1 MRKHICISFQVLAAL
16 ACFTVNAWAQG
27 GGGGRG
33 PGGAPAPPALKVGA
47 LTGGAYWTSG
57 GAGGNTG
64 FIVGDSGVIVIDA
77 KQTAASA
84 KEVLDEIAKVTPK
97 PVTHL
102 ILTHS
107 DPDHVNGLV
116 AYPKG
121 LTIIAQENCKKEM
134 EDAIAAAA
142 VAAMAPPA
150 RAGAAGGRGGA
161 APFNAALLKDY
172 LPTKTVAKTE
182 EDTIDGVHLR
192 LMSFGAGHTSGDLMV
207 YLPDQKILYTGD
219 ILTMQF
225 PSPFVHL
232 EKHGTPEGMIA
243 NLKGALALN
252 VDTYVPGHGDLQMKA
267 AVQKRLTESEAR
279 LADVKKLFAEGKT
292 LHETRLATGDP
303 LPESGPGFR
312 APSFTETSY
321 RYTSATQPYNPHDL
335 SGVWFFRGG
344 GGFQINNN
352 PPPMTPVAQAKYDVA
367 KPGLGPRGAPLG
379 NDPIMRCNP
388 MGLVRSMI
396 WGVYPTEVVQ
406 NKDETLLLFDWFD
419 TRSAIWTDGRKL
431 PEDPEPRFYGYS
443 VGHWEGNE
451 FVVES
456 TGLDERQWLDED
468 AHPLTPTSRV
478 EERFRRVDHDT
489 IKWDIKVTDPK
500 IYTHPWEQKDLT
512 ATLVTHGLQPDVE
525 MREDI
530 CIPSVEAH
538 YKETVREPAG
548 EKH

>member
-16 ACFTVNAWAQG
+16 ACLTANAWAQG

-33 PGGAPAPPALKVGA
+33 PGGAPAPPALKVAA
-47 LTGGAYWTSG
+47 LSGGAYWTSG

-64 FIVGDSGVIVIDA
+64 FIVGDTGVIVIDA

-134 EDAIAAAA
+134 EDVIAAAA

-150 RAGAAGGRGGA
+150 RAGAGGGRGGP

-182 EDTIDGVHLR
+182 DDTIDGVHLR
-192 LMSFGAGHTSGDLMV
+192 LMSFGPGHTSGDLMV

-225 PSPFVHL
+225 ASPFVHL

-252 VDTYVPGHGDLQMKA
+252 VDTYVPGHGDLQTKA

-303 LPESGPGFR
+303 LPEAGPGFR

-335 SGVWFFRGG
+335 SGVWDFRGA
-344 GGFQINNN
+344 GGFTINNT
-352 PPPMTPVAQAKYDVA
+352 PPKMTEWAQARYDVA

-388 MGLVRSMI
+388 MGLVRSMV
-396 WGVYPTEVVQ
+396 WGVYPTEIIQ
-406 NKDETLLLFDWFD
+406 NPQETLLLFDWFD

-443 VGHWEGNE
+443 IGHWEGND

-456 TGLDERQWLDED
+456 TGLDERQWLDAD
-468 AHPLTPTSRV
+468 AHPITPEGKV
-478 EERFRRVDHDT
+478 VERFRRVDHDT

-500 IYTHPWEQKDLT
+500 AYTQPWEQKDLT
-512 ATLVTHGLQPDVE
+512 ANLMTHGLNPEVE

-530 CIPSVEAH
+530 CIPSVEAQ
-538 YKETVREPAG
+538 YKEKIREPAG